1 MPKKVLLLNPPG
13 TKKYFRDYFCT
24 CVSKAKY
31 YYHPIDLVYLSGIL
45 NKDFEVHVLDAIVE
59 EVSPDEAITRI
70 ESIKPDILIFL
81 ISSPS
86 YEEDVPFL
94 SELDKRLPETEFI
107 GIGDIY
113 REIKA
118 KAFQLHSFLDAM
130 ILDFSTEDVL
140 KYLLGKK
147 GTVVKNVIY
156 SHNGTI
162 YDGGEKRDYGQFDMP
177 IPRWDLFPLDKYV
190 FPFSVRGKWA
200 TMLTDFGCPYTCTF
214 CPMSTVGFKLRKID
228 TMIDEINLLKGMKV
242 NEFFFRD
249 QTFGVNKKR
258 TYEML

>member
-118 KAFQLHSFLDAM
+118 KA
-130 ILDFSTEDVL
+130 
-140 KYLLGKK
+140 
-147 GTVVKNVIY
+147 
-156 SHNGTI
+156 
-162 YDGGEKRDYGQFDMP
+162 
-177 IPRWDLFPLDKYV
+177 LFPSRYPL
-190 FPFSVRGKWA
+190 S
-200 TMLTDFGCPYTCTF
+200 LT
-214 CPMSTVGFKLRKID
+214 S
-228 TMIDEINLLKGMKV
+228 E
-242 NEFFFRD
+242 EH
-249 QTFGVNKKR
+249 
-258 TYEML
+258 